1 MAGRKEAACKK
12 QWHVGK
18 AKVEMPEMQE
28 PPLRPSQCRAYIRRT
43 IAAEYRG
50 IVKGFV
56 ESAKQGSCQH
66 VKLATELM
74 ATPKRTR
81 LSGRGKVEA
90 ILKKLEQERFDAR

>member
-1 MAGRKEAACKK
+1 MAGRGKKAACKTPRRVA
-12 QWHVGK
+12 Q
-18 AKVEMPEMQE
+18 VETPELQE
-28 PPLRPSQCRAYIRRT
+28 KPLRPSQCRAYMRQT
-43 IAAEYRG
+43 VAAEFRG

-66 VKLATELM
+66 VKLATEMM

-90 ILKKLEQERFDAR
+90 ILKKLEQEKFDIR